1 MKNFQV
7 LNFCFFCF
15 KTKEELH
22 NFIGHKAIIMNSNT
36 KGFLIFIAVFC
47 ILLVLGDIFL
57 WVNITNGYTEA
68 QYQSAYLDRYPEQVR
83 SLMGLSIIPLLLL
96 VFASF
101 IFIRSA
107 KTNFVKVTAATI
119 ATVFAIIIIW
129 KMFTLL

>member
-1 MKNFQV
+1 
-7 LNFCFFCF
+7 
-15 KTKEELH
+15 
-22 NFIGHKAIIMNSNT
+22 MNSST
-36 KGFLIFIAVFC
+36 KGFLVFIAIFC

-57 WVNITNGYTEA
+57 WVNITNGYNEA

-83 SLMGLSIIPLLLL
+83 NLKGLSIIPLLLL

-107 KTNFVKVTAATI
+107 KTNFIKVAGATI
-119 ATVFAIIIIW
+119 AVVLALIIIW